1 MKRLWLIIFLS
12 VALSAGSA
20 LSAEETPE
28 EALARLEAQGVTVD
42 SLRLKAEI
50 AEAAGK
56 NDEALDLYDA
66 AIGLYLRQNRAVKE
80 PPLDLAAN
88 QKRLFNLIIEA
99 KGEAAYAKPEQTA
112 PPDVIAA
119 AQAGE
124 DPPSVEKVEAEDRAE
139 EETPAAEEEPEE
151 TDEEETQ

>member
-1 MKRLWLIIFLS
+1 MKRLWFVVLLS
-12 VALSAGSA
+12 ILVSAGPGF
-20 LSAEETPE
+20 SAEETPE
-28 EALARLEAQGVTVD
+28 EALTRLEAQGVSVD

-56 NDEALDLYDA
+56 NEEALDAYDA
-66 AIGLYLRQNRAVKE
+66 AIGLYLKKNPGAKE

-88 QKRLFNLIIEA
+88 QKRLFSLILES
-99 KGEAAYAKPEQTA
+99 KGEAAYAKPEQIA